1 MEEEKLASEITECED
16 CPLYK
21 NDCPGGW
28 TSGAGGTPIEP
39 PCCSWNGDEIIYAGM
54 YDYDPRDYSVQEL
67 EWERIDRENKEAKER
82 QRKEDLEQQIR
93 KVSRYG
99 NVKTEYAGELTNKWL
114 CPRCHNW
121 FRASCGRVYHIKDI
135 EVAYCPIC
143 HEKLAH
149 CYELD

>member
-1 MEEEKLASEITECED
+1 MKEEKLASEITECED

-39 PCCSWNGDEIIYAGM
+39 PCCSWNGDEIIYEGM

-93 KVSRYG
+93 EVSRYG
-99 NVKTEYAGELTNKWL
+99 NVKTEDVGELTDKWL

-121 FRASCGRVYHIKDI
+121 FRASCWRVYRIKDI

-143 HEKLAH
+143 DEKLAH